1 VRPLAVM
8 LALRTA
14 FPLCSRVGSMEQTS
28 WKSRIQKGILVLL
41 VLMLA
46 YFVFTNSHG
55 KPSMPTSGSQALTR
69 VENGFGS
76 MANWFRDGAADKNRR
91 MQQVHDNRETRV
103 EDRVDESGGNQ

>member
-1 VRPLAVM
+1 
-8 LALRTA
+8 
-14 FPLCSRVGSMEQTS
+14 MEQTS
-28 WKSRIQKGILVLL
+28 WKSRIQKGVLVVL

-46 YFVFTNSHG
+46 YFAFTNPSG
-55 KPSMPTSGSQALTR
+55 KMSMPTSADQALTR
-69 VENGFGS
+69 VVDGFGS